1 MPHLFFKNIQALNV
15 GKRNSF
21 CVAQGQT
28 AFGLV
33 DDSLLAQAGRRPA
46 IEFTRGHVGAVRE
59 LPCPVPRD
67 MGLRRLFIRG

>member
-1 MPHLFFKNIQALNV
+1 
-15 GKRNSF
+15 
-21 CVAQGQT
+21 
-28 AFGLV
+28 V